1 MEIQI
6 KKTIRAGN
14 SSAVTLPKSW
24 LNKEVRVE
32 LIKKSSEIILWEVLE
47 RLNKSI
53 RLDDIIGIYLTG
65 SYARGEESNESDVDI
80 LVLTKETDKEMISEG
95 IYNILIVSKAL
106 LDYKLKFDLFPM
118 GQMIRESKP
127 LLNSDYIESFEIKV
141 TQKNV
146 NWYIRTSEDKI
157 KLIDLVLKKG
167 LKKISLN
174 VVYTLVLRIRTLY
187 IIEKIIK
194 NEKYLKK
201 DFVKLINRV
210 SGNKVAYA
218 GYLKVKKGI
227 NGDNVDVI
235 IIKRLQDYLKK
246 QLKDVKKIVL

>member
-1 MEIQI
+1 MDAQI
-6 KKTIRAGN
+6 KKAIKSGN
-14 SSAVTLPKSW
+14 SSAVVLPRSW